1 MLFNSIIYFLF
12 LGSSLL
18 LYYIIPEKF
27 RNYFLIA
34 ISALFYMYVK
44 VEYIFLILFIVI
56 VNYLIGIRIEKAH
69 SKKLQMFF
77 LNVSVFINLGI
88 LIFFKYWNF
97 LIGNF
102 FDFLG
107 LVHLKS
113 VTSIPLIIQLA
124 LPLGLSYY
132 IFQTIGYTVDVYRG
146 SIKAEKS
153 FSQFSLFT
161 LFFPKL
167 LVGPIE
173 RANHFLPQLSRSIY
187 FDKQNIIDGAKRIAW
202 GLFKKLVVADRIS
215 IYHSTVIA
223 SSEYESG
230 STLLFASVLY
240 TFQVYAD
247 FSGYTDIALG
257 TAKMFGFDLM
267 ENFKRPL
274 LAKSVS
280 DFWRRWHISL
290 SSWVNDYIFNP
301 IVLKKRDWGIWGVF
315 YGLLISFVVIGI
327 WHGAAWNY
335 VLFGL
340 LQAFA
345 LIYETVTKKVRKKI
359 AKRTN
364 KTFYNTVSI
373 LITFLF
379 VTFSLIIFQSATVN
393 DAVTIVKGVFF
404 NSGSLFIYD
413 PPQLIFMLIG
423 CVIIMA
429 CDIQSEFQAFPFS
442 VFSNNNW
449 VVQQLSY
456 GFLLIYI
463 LLAGVFDGGQF
474 IYFAF

>member
-1 MLFNSIIYFLF
+1 
-12 LGSSLL
+12 
-18 LYYIIPEKF
+18 
-27 RNYFLIA
+27 
-34 ISALFYMYVK
+34 MYVK
-44 VEYIFLILFIVI
+44 VEYIFIILFII
-56 VNYLIGIRIEKAH
+56 VANYFIGIRIEKAPN
-69 SKKLQMFF
+69 KKMQVFF
-77 LNVSVFINLGI
+77 LNVSVLVNLGI
-88 LIFFKYWNF
+88 LIFFKYWDF
-97 LIGNF
+97 LISNV

-107 LVHLKS
+107 LIRIKNAFN
-113 VTSIPLIIQLA
+113 TSLIVEVG

-153 FSQFSLFT
+153 LSQFSLFT

-173 RANHFLPQLSRSIY
+173 RANHFLPQTSRSIY
-187 FDKQNIIDGAKRIAW
+187 FDKQNIIEGAKRIAW

-215 IYHSTVIA
+215 IYQSAVIA
-223 SSEYESG
+223 SSEYQSG
-230 STLLFASVLY
+230 GTLLFASVLY

-301 IVLKKRDWGIWGVF
+301 IVLKNRDWGIWGVF

-327 WHGAAWNY
+327 WHGASWNY
-335 VLFGL
+335 VVFGL
-340 LQAFA
+340 LQAIA
-345 LIYETVTKKVRKKI
+345 IIYEICTRKARKKI
-359 AKRTN
+359 SK
-364 KTFYNTVSI
+364 KIPLSVYNNLSI
-373 LITFLF
+373 LFTFLF
-379 VTFSLIIFQSATVN
+379 VTFSLVIFQSATLSE
-393 DAVTIVKGVFF
+393 AITIIKSIFF
-404 NSGSLFIYD
+404 KPGEFFYD
-413 PPQLIFMLIG
+413 KPSTLLFMLIG
-423 CVIIMA
+423 CGVMMLV
-429 CDIQSEFQAFPFS
+429 DIDKEFKMFRFS
-442 VFSNNNW
+442 MFSSKSW
-449 VVQQLSY
+449 VVQQVSY
-456 GFLLIYI
+456 ALLLIYI

-474 IYFAF
+474 IYFSF